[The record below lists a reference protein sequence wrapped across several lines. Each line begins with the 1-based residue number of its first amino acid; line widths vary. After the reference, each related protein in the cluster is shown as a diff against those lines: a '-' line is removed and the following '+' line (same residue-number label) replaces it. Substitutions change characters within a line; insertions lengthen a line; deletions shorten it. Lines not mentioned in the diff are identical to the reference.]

1 MRGDR
6 SFTRHQYVLAEMF
19 FVLAVV
25 VVTVDLV
32 DSLHIL
38 AHEPPDLLNN
48 AVHHDFPVEAGE
60 LLRPM
65 QVVEV
70 FIVGSIIAPEICQ
83 IPVGQLPALVFSQ
96 VLSSANKSTRDLVPD
111 PAASRVQER
120 PHVAAIIGG
129 DLDEMVA
136 ATQGT
141 Q

>member
-60 LLRPM
+60 LLRPI
-65 QVVEV
+65 QVVEI
-70 FIVGSIIAPEICQ
+70 FIVFGIIAAEILQ
-83 IPVGQLPALVFSQ
+83 IPVGQLPALVFGKI
-96 VLSSANKSTRDLVPD
+96 LRNANKSTCELVSD
-111 PAASRVQER
+111 SAASLGPASPQRAV
-120 PHVAAIIGG
+120 VLGG
-129 DLDEMVA
+129 
-136 ATQGT
+136 G
-141 Q
+141 